1 MTEKYTKDRLIGI
14 LIEQVEKNTTAFNG
28 VQNALKN
35 INDNNIL
42 HSSKDNE
49 NYETVRQLIKTWGT
63 VYKLVTILLILLTLA
78 IVILAGAEKV
88 GEIAPKILPFI

>member
-28 VQNALKN
+28 VQNALSK
-35 INDNNIL
+35 INDTNVL
-42 HSSKDNE
+42 HISKDDD
-49 NYETVRQLIKTWGT
+49 NYATIKQLIKSWDKS
-63 VYKLVTILLILLTLA
+63 YRLVTILLILFALA
-78 IVILAGAEKV
+78 LVILAGAEKI